1 MKDSGCIHTKLLCFG
16 ERALWC
22 WVTMEWKR
30 SEIIH
35 AVLSAR
41 TVTARRSLIHL
52 YQIDTDFTY
61 YIIITDLCILLII
74 LLIYA
79 VYFFSVC
86 VSFSFFCFFFPGEYL
101 FLWASLSYFLLS
113 FLQNNAIVLE
123 GEHNQSTCTWK
134 GQILTQIKALSF
146 SLRFSSSK
154 RKLFLV
160 KLLDRCFS
168 GM

>member
-86 VSFSFFCFFFPGEYL
+86 VSFSFFCFFFLESTYFCGLP
-101 FLWASLSYFLLS
+101 FLIFFFL
-113 FLQNNAIVLE
+113 
-123 GEHNQSTCTWK
+123 
-134 GQILTQIKALSF
+134 
-146 SLRFSSSK
+146 SSK
-154 RKLFLV
+154 TMPLFWRVSTTRAPALEKVRYWHKLKHCHFL
-160 KLLDRCFS
+160 
-168 GM
+168 